1 MSSDDLKDVV
11 EKTKV
16 VPWLPLLIILLV
28 ALFIWQCYRVPWKRE
43 QKKKT
48 IAPVMST
55 NEVVDT
61 TIVETNVMRKIKTEL
76 PKTDLPKHVNVTAE
90 PITNITVILNQAK
103 RLESSGNIYGAIE
116 AYRSAL
122 KVSNL
127 TEKLRDDIENQLGHL
142 NIKYLLSSTPG
153 HGKGIYEI
161 KRGDSLERIAK
172 QRGTTTEL
180 LEKMNNIQDPRRI
193 RPGQHIAFPTGKF
206 EVFISRITLTLTVT
220 YDGEFFKKYR
230 VAIGIPEKPT
240 PTGTFVITEDKQK
253 EPVWWKE
260 NKPIPYGHPDNL
272 LGTRWMAFKATSGT
286 PDVQGYGIH
295 GTWDDAS
302 IGKRVTSGCV
312 RLTNRDV
319 EELYMLL
326 PVGTR
331 IVIHD

>member
-1 MSSDDLKDVV
+1 MFSDDLKDVV

-28 ALFIWQCYRVPWKRE
+28 FLFIWQCHKMLWKRE
-43 QKKKT
+43 HKKKT
-48 IAPVMST
+48 ISSVIST
-55 NEVVDT
+55 NIDTAVLGSNVV
-61 TIVETNVMRKIKTEL
+61 RKIKTEP
-76 PKTDLPKHVNVTAE
+76 PKTDLPKHAIVE
-90 PITNITVILNQAK
+90 PVTNITIVLNRAK
-103 RLESSGNIYGAIE
+103 GLESSGNIQGAIE
-116 AYRSAL
+116 AYKIAL
-122 KVSNL
+122 KTSNL
-127 TEKLRDDIENQLGHL
+127 PEKLRDDIENQLGYL
-142 NIKYLLSSTPG
+142 NIKYLLSSAPG
-153 HGKGIYEI
+153 QGKGIYKI
-161 KRGDSLERIAK
+161 KHGDYLERIAR
-172 QRGTTTEL
+172 QTGTTVEL

-193 RPGQHIAFPTGKF
+193 RPGMHIAFPTGKF
-206 EVFISRITLTLTVT
+206 EVFISRTTLTLTVI

-230 VAIGIPEKPT
+230 LAIGMPEKPT

-253 EPVWWKE
+253 EPVWWKD
-260 NKPIPYGHPDNL
+260 NQPIPYGHPDNL

-295 GTWDDAS
+295 GTWDEAS
-302 IGKRVTSGCV
+302 IGKRITSGCV